1 MFNKKVTIMSKK
13 TNNKSNGSTKKVN
26 TKPVNVPKNINRNG
40 KNNMRFTKI
49 DKK

>member
-1 MFNKKVTIMSKK
+1 MSKN
-13 TNNKSNGSTKKVN
+13 TNNKSNGNTKKVS

-40 KNNMRFTKI
+40 KNNMRLTKI

>member
-1 MFNKKVTIMSKK
+1 MSKN
-13 TNNKSNGSTKKVN
+13 TNNKSNGNAKQVS

>member
-1 MFNKKVTIMSKK
+1 MFNKIVTIMSKK
-13 TNNKSNGSTKKVN
+13 TNNKSNGNTKKVS

>member
-1 MFNKKVTIMSKK
+1 MSKNMNYK
-13 TNNKSNGSTKKVN
+13 NNGNTQKVS

-49 DKK
+49 NKK

>member
-1 MFNKKVTIMSKK
+1 MDKK
-13 TNNKSNGSTKKVN
+13 TDNKSNGNIKRVS

-40 KNNMRFTKI
+40 KNSMRFTKI

>member
-1 MFNKKVTIMSKK
+1 MKKK
-13 TNNKSNGSTKKVN
+13 TKHKSNGNTKQVS